1 MISAIKKAIIKL
13 LDVSGGFRALQW
25 YNRKK
30 PLILMYHRITDEPF
44 CAGLAPAEFERHL
57 VYVKK
62 HFRVVPISQLLEEVA
77 NNQVKPYTIALT
89 FDDGHADFFHNAWP
103 LLQKY
108 KLPASL
114 YVTTGFVDGNY
125 WLWPDLLKYIIVH
138 NQQHTLHIPGGGQVA
153 ADNQTFISNWHKL
166 GDYCLTLDTEERKRF
181 LQNLARQ
188 CAVEIP
194 SSPISPFAGVS
205 WDQLRSM
212 CAEGLDVGSH
222 TVTHPILS
230 KLGYAEIE
238 QELLQ
243 SAARI
248 KEQLNVTAKGLCY
261 PNGRL
266 IDITPQVIECAKA
279 QGYEYGLLA
288 RNIPIQTGD
297 LFRIGRLAANA
308 NFDYFRWTLSY
319 RQKPE
324 DHSYIN

>member
-1 MISAIKKAIIKL
+1 MMSAIKKGIIKL
-13 LDVSGGFRALQW
+13 LDISGGFQALQW

-30 PLILMYHRITDEPF
+30 PLILMYHRITNEAYG
-44 CAGLAPAEFERHL
+44 AGLAPEEFEKHL
-57 VYVKK
+57 AYVSKY
-62 HFRVVPISQLLEEVA
+62 FRVVSIDQLLQELVSG
-77 NNQVKPYTIALT
+77 QLKPYTLALT
-89 FDDGHADFFHNAWP
+89 FDDGHADFFHHAWP
-103 LLQKY
+103 LLQQY

-114 YVTTGFVDGNY
+114 YVTTGFVDGNC
-125 WLWPDLLKYIIVH
+125 WLWPDLLKYIIIH
-138 NQQHTLHIPGGGQVA
+138 NQKTTLSIPGSGQVVA
-153 ADNQTFISNWHKL
+153 NQETFLRNWHKL

-181 LQNLARQ
+181 LDNLARQ
-188 CAVEIP
+188 CSVQIP
-194 SSPISPFAGVS
+194 ASPVAPFAGVS

-212 CAEGLDVGSH
+212 CAQGLQVGSH

-230 KLGYAEIE
+230 KLDYAVIE
-238 QELLQ
+238 QELSQ

-248 KEQLNVTAKGLCY
+248 KEQLGVVAKGLCY

-288 RNIPIQTGD
+288 RNMPILAKD
-297 LFRIGRLAANA
+297 LFHIGRLAANA